1 MLSANEGAQETK
13 AQGAATTMPP
23 LPPDALIIV
32 PVRNTVLFPGLVLPI
47 TLGRPKSIAAAQQ
60 AVRDQRQVGILL
72 QRDAEVADPTPI
84 DMHRM
89 GTLANIV
96 RYVTGPD
103 GSHHLICQ
111 GEQRFQIVEY
121 LSGWPFFVARVLQIA
136 EPDAKTSEIEARFV
150 NLKAQTLEAIQLLPQ
165 APPDLLAAIQS
176 IDGPSALA
184 DLAIA
189 YMDVKPEERQE
200 ILETVDI
207 SARMDKVSR
216 LLAHR
221 IEVLRLSQEI
231 GRQTKAAL
239 DERQREVLL
248 REQMAAIQR
257 QLGEGEEGKAAEM
270 AELDKA
276 IANAGMPKEIEDQAR
291 KELRRLQRM
300 PEAAGE
306 YGMVRTYLDWLIE
319 LPWALPEEKPID
331 IVEARRILDEDHYD
345 LDKIKRRIIE
355 YLAVRKLAPQGKAP
369 ILCFVGPPGVGKTS
383 LGQSIARAMGRKFVR
398 VSLGGVHDEA
408 EIRGHRRTYIGALPG
423 NIIQAIRKTGS
434 RNCVMMLDE
443 IDKLGAG
450 IQGDPG
456 AALLEVLDPEQN
468 HTFRDN
474 YLAVPFDLSRVVFIT
489 TANMLD
495 TVPGPLR
502 DRMEIISLAGYTGEE
517 KLEIAHRYL
526 VRRQMEANGLKPGQ
540 VEIGDDV
547 LHEIIANYTR
557 EAGVRGLERQIG
569 QTLRHAAVR
578 IAEGGS
584 GPIRITRDDL
594 VSILGPPKF
603 ESEMAM
609 RTSVPGVATGLA
621 WTPVGGDILF
631 IEATRIPG
639 SGRLILTGQLGEVMK
654 ESAQA
659 ALSIVKNRAAALGI
673 DAGRFEKSDIHVHVP
688 AGAIPKDGP
697 SAGVAMF
704 MALVSLMTDRTIRSD
719 TAMTGEISLRG
730 LVLPVGGIK
739 EKVVAAHSAGIKRV
753 MLPARNRRD
762 YDDIP
767 EVARREMEFVWL
779 ERVEEAVA
787 AALEPKKPADAPPPC
802 RSSPARTRSSTARPR
817 DPPTLAARAS
827 ARFGRAEARNAKAEA
842 GDPGWIPACAGM
854 SGEHERVS
862 VRVAN
867 NSGRS
872 IAICVAPAAA
882 LLRAGARR
890 HGECA
895 AFGKHY
901 RQIELHLPVRGLR
914 RRTVQ
919 NRTYCAEGKLE

>member
-1 MLSANEGAQETK
+1 VAEQQMSAKEGASL
-13 AQGAATTMPP
+13 GASSMPA

-72 QRDAEVADPTPI
+72 QRAAEVEDPTAI

-89 GTLANIV
+89 GTLANVV
-96 RYVTGPD
+96 RYITTPD
-103 GSHHLICQ
+103 GSHHLVCQ

-121 LSGWPFFVARVLQIA
+121 LSGWPFFVARVLRIA
-136 EPDAKTSEIEARFV
+136 EPETRSPEIEARFV
-150 NLKAQTLEAIQLLPQ
+150 NLKAQAVEAVELLPQ
-165 APPDLLAAIQS
+165 APAELVAAIQS
-176 IDGPSALA
+176 IEAAPALA
-184 DLAIA
+184 DLSAA
-189 YMDVKPEERQE
+189 YMDIKPEEKQE

-207 SARMDKVSR
+207 TARMDKVSR

-231 GRQTKAAL
+231 GRQTKAKL

-257 QLGEGEEGKAAEM
+257 QLGEGEEGKAAEI

-276 IANAGMPKEIEDQAR
+276 ISNAGMPKEVEDQAR

-319 LPWALPEEKPID
+319 LPWKLPEEKPID
-331 IVEARRILDEDHYD
+331 IAESRRILDEDHYD
-345 LDKIKRRIIE
+345 LEKIKRRIIE
-355 YLAVRKLAPQGKAP
+355 FLAVRKLSPQGKAP

-383 LGQSIARAMGRKFVR
+383 LGQSIARAMDRKFVR

-423 NIIQAIRKTGS
+423 NIIQAIRKAGS

-468 HTFRDN
+468 NTFRDN
-474 YLAVPFDLSRVVFIT
+474 YLGVPFDLSRVVFIT

-495 TVPGPLR
+495 TIPGPLR
-502 DRMEIISLAGYTGEE
+502 DRMEIISLAGYTADE
-517 KLEIAHRYL
+517 KMEIAHRYL
-526 VRRQMEANGLKPGQ
+526 VRRQTEANGLKPGQ
-540 VEIGDDV
+540 AEIDDEA
-547 LHEIIANYTR
+547 LREIIQNYTR
-557 EAGVRGLERQIG
+557 EAGVRSLERQIG
-569 QTLRHAAVR
+569 QVLRHAAVR
-578 IAEGGS
+578 IAEGQS
-584 GPIRITRDDL
+584 GPIRMTRGDL
-594 VSILGPPKF
+594 AAILGAPQF
-603 ESEMAM
+603 ESETAM

-631 IEATRIPG
+631 IEATRVPG
-639 SGRLILTGQLGEVMK
+639 SGRLILTGQLGEVMR

-673 DAGRFEKSDIHVHVP
+673 DASRFEKNDIHIHVP

-697 SAGVAMF
+697 SAGVAMY
-704 MALVSLMTDRTIRSD
+704 MALVSLMTDRTVRSD

-739 EKVVAAHSAGIKRV
+739 EKVVGAHRAGIRRI
-753 MLPARNRRD
+753 MLPARNRKD

-767 EVARREMEFVWL
+767 EIARKEVEFIWL

-787 AALEPKKPADAPPPC
+787 AALEAKKADAAPGTVPQ
-802 RSSPARTRSSTARPR
+802 
-817 DPPTLAARAS
+817 LA
-827 ARFGRAEARNAKAEA
+827 GAEA
-842 GDPGWIPACAGM
+842 
-854 SGEHERVS
+854 
-862 VRVAN
+862 
-867 NSGRS
+867 
-872 IAICVAPAAA
+872 
-882 LLRAGARR
+882 
-890 HGECA
+890 
-895 AFGKHY
+895 
-901 RQIELHLPVRGLR
+901 
-914 RRTVQ
+914 
-919 NRTYCAEGKLE
+919 